1 MKIIVVGAL
10 GRMGQNVR
18 AAAERAGAECA
29 ALVDVNYYGMKTEDG
44 EYSHISEVNV
54 PADVIIDFS
63 FHGAT
68 DGVVKYAADRK
79 MPVIVATTGHTDEEK
94 QKIYDAAKETAV
106 FYSGNMSLGIATL
119 CETVKRVLS
128 VFDNA
133 DVEIVEA
140 HHNRKLDAPSGT
152 ALMLFDAVKEVRPG
166 AVANCGRSGNCKR
179 TKDEVGISSIRSGNI
194 VGIHEVIIGTDYE
207 QISLR
212 HEAFDRA
219 LFADGA
225 IKAAEY
231 LVGKE
236 AGLYTM
242 KDVLKG

>member
-1 MKIIVVGAL
+1 
-10 GRMGQNVR
+10 MGQNVK
-18 AAAERAGAECA
+18 AAAERAGAGVS
-29 ALVDVNYYGMKTEDG
+29 ALVDINYYGTKTADG

-54 PADVIIDFS
+54 PADVIVDFS

-68 DGVVKYAADRK
+68 ADVVKYAAEK
-79 MPVIVATTGHTDEEK
+79 KIPVIVATTGHTDGEK
-94 QKIYDAAKETAV
+94 QNIFEAAKETAV

-119 CETVKRVLS
+119 CETVKKVLS

-133 DVEIVEA
+133 DVEIVET

-152 ALMLFDAVKEVRPG
+152 ALMLFDAVKEVRPY

-179 TKDEVGISSIRSGNI
+179 TKEEVGISSIRSGNI
-194 VGIHEVIIGTDYE
+194 VGIHEVIIGTDFE
-207 QISLR
+207 QITLR
-212 HEAFDRA
+212 HEAYDRA

-225 IKAAEY
+225 IKAAEF
-231 LVGKE
+231 LVGKG